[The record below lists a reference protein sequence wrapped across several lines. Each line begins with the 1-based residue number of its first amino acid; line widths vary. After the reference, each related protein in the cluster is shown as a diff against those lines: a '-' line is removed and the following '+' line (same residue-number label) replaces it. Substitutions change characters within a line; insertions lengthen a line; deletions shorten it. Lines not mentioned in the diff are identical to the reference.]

1 MIGSVKSGTAT
12 GKRRVL
18 GDVLYARD
26 GIEESEDSTRIR
38 TGTQIKTGGLP
49 DCGFGSRND

>member
-38 TGTQIKTGGLP
+38 TVGQIKTGGLP